1 MLKIV
6 FNQKRF
12 FIKYPQTLVSVLVT
26 LLLCAGL
33 VSANAETLYVGTD
46 TAFVPFEYKGADGRY
61 TGFDIE
67 LWDAIAKKI
76 GVEYELRPM
85 DFNGLLPGLA
95 TGVLDVAL
103 AAIFI
108 TPEREKMIDFS
119 IPYFKAGLK
128 VMVLSKNTDIHQ
140 TADLKGKVVAVKM
153 GTATVKYVASLKPA
167 QMKKFPN
174 IDQAYL
180 EVLTGGADAAM
191 HDTPNVLYFIKT
203 AGKGRVKAVGA
214 EVEAAEYGIAFPK
227 GSAIRGKVDIA
238 LREMMK
244 NGEYNLLY
252 RKWFGTDPE

>member
-1 MLKIV
+1 MK
-6 FNQKRF
+6 F
-12 FIKYPQTLVSVLVT
+12 PQVLVSVLVA
-26 LLLCAGL
+26 LLLWSGH
-33 VSANAETLYVGTD
+33 VSAKEEILYVGTD

-76 GVEYELRPM
+76 GVKYELRPM

-95 TGVLDVAL
+95 TGALDVAL

-108 TPEREKMIDFS
+108 TPEREKAIDFS

-128 VMVLSKNTDIHQ
+128 VLVLSDNTDIHEPG
-140 TADLKGKVVAVKM
+140 DLKGKVVAVKT
-153 GTATVKYVASLKPA
+153 GTATVKYVTSLKPA
-167 QMKKFPN
+167 RMKKFPN
-174 IDQAYL
+174 IDMAYL

-203 AGKGRVKAVGA
+203 AGKGRVKAVGS

-227 GSAIRGKVDIA
+227 GGTLRGKVNTA
-238 LREMMK
+238 LQEMMK

-252 RKWFGTDPE
+252 RKWFGADPE

>member
-1 MLKIV
+1 M
-6 FNQKRF
+6 
-12 FIKYPQTLVSVLVT
+12 KYPQTVVSALLALV
-26 LLLCAGL
+26 LCAGL
-33 VSANAETLYVGTD
+33 LPANAETLYVGTD

-67 LWDAIAKKI
+67 LWDAVAKKI

-85 DFNGLLPGLA
+85 DFNGLLPGIA

-128 VMVLSKNTDIHQ
+128 VMVLSENTDIHEPE
-140 TADLKGKVVAVKM
+140 DLKGRVVAVKT
-153 GTATVKYVASLKPA
+153 GTATVKYVTSLKPA
-167 QMKKFPN
+167 RIKKFPN

-191 HDTPNVLYFIKT
+191 HDTPNVLYFIKI
-203 AGKGRVKAVGA
+203 AGKGRVKAVGS

-227 GSAIRGKVDIA
+227 GSALRGKVSAA

-252 RKWFGTDPE
+252 RKWFGANPE